1 MTETALV
8 AQDNRMLTFDEATRA
23 AVAFAKSGFFK
34 DASDAAQAVVKILA
48 GQELGIGPVAAMRGI
63 SFIMGKL
70 NLDAG
75 LVSALI
81 KRSGKYDYRIVTHTD
96 KECEL
101 EFLSSGAPIGRAKF
115 SMEDAKV
122 AGLAGKEI
130 WQKYPRNML
139 FARALSNGAKW
150 FTPDVFFGSIYTG
163 DEIDAAPTVPT
174 IVEVAPPPTTKAAVP
189 VEVPFTDNGGNGH
202 KPAADPPVVDEAN
215 LSAVIL
221 AKAKAN
227 VVSMPGPM
235 SEKQPKM
242 LGWKVAGPFEEAG
255 GDEVRHWYLSKLFGI
270 DSFDKLTKAQ
280 ASALIDVF
288 VQREAEI
295 PAYLA
300 GVRKAWMKEQGFA
313 ELPGLDD
320 GEPEA

>member
-1 MTETALV
+1 MTDTALTV
-8 AQDNRMLTFDEATRA
+8 QDNRMTFDEATRA
-23 AVAFAKSGFFK
+23 SVAFAKSGFFK
-34 DASDAAQAVVKILA
+34 DATDAAQAVVKILA

-122 AGLAGKEI
+122 AGLAGKEM
-130 WQKYPRNML
+130 WQKYARNML

-150 FTPDVFFGSIYTG
+150 FTPDVFFGSVYTG

-189 VEVPFTDNGGNGH
+189 VEVPFTESNNNGH
-202 KPAADPPVVDEAN
+202 DVAPAPVIEPQKPVHWIKQEGPRKFFW
-215 LSAVIL
+215 
-221 AKAKAN
+221 AKAK
-227 VVSMPGPM
+227 
-235 SEKQPKM
+235 E
-242 LGWKVAGPFEEAG
+242 LGFMNQRQVHAVLRIEHMEEWNGTAEEAV
-255 GDEVRHWYLSKLFGI
+255 D
-270 DSFDKLTKAQ
+270 
-280 ASALIDVF
+280 AL
-288 VQREAEI
+288 Q
-295 PAYLA
+295 AYLA
-300 GVRKAWMKEQGFA
+300 DAKER
-313 ELPGLDD
+313 LP
-320 GEPEA
+320 